1 MQSQS
6 AGRAIFVALFVL
18 TLYLMYLIF
27 RPFLPGIVWAIVLA
41 VVFRPLYLGL
51 ERLFRGRSWAAA
63 TVVSLLVAAVVIVPA
78 VVVVAKVSQGL
89 VQGYEWLAQ
98 TSEPAEA
105 GAPATDELEERVR
118 EGLQKQAPE
127 GSALRRQVERF
138 VDVDAFDLRE
148 AATSTLKTLGN
159 ALMGKTAGILRN
171 VVSTLLTLIV
181 LFVTMIVLFHEGP
194 RFAELVRRL
203 LPLSDVDKSGVFDLL
218 RDTTRAVFLG
228 VLLTA
233 LVQGTLCGL
242 GFAIVGLPAPVLFG
256 AATFFAALL
265 PGGTVLIWGPA
276 VVWLFL
282 DGHPGR
288 GLLLLG
294 WGALVVSTSDNVLR
308 PMVIGR
314 SVRMHALLVFFGIFG
329 GMLTFG
335 LVGLFLGPLTITLF
349 MFLLEVLRRDLFREA
364 PSKPASTDV
373 D

>member
-1 MQSQS
+1 MRSQS

-41 VVFRPLYLGL
+41 VVFHPLYLRL
-51 ERLFRGRSWAAA
+51 ETLFRGRSWAAA
-63 TVVSLLVAAVVIVPA
+63 TLLSLLVAAVVVVPT
-78 VVVVAKVSQGL
+78 VVVVVKVSQGL
-89 VQGYEWLAQ
+89 LQGYEWLEVQ
-98 TSEPAEA
+98 KTEPVETG
-105 GAPATDELEERVR
+105 GAPTDASELEERVR
-118 EGLQKQAPE
+118 EGLEKQAPE
-127 GSALRRQVERF
+127 GSALRQWVDRF
-138 VDVDAFDLRE
+138 VDLEALDLRE

-159 ALMGKTAGILRN
+159 ALVGKTAAVLKN

-181 LFVTMIVLFHEGP
+181 LLVTMIVLFHEGP
-194 RFAELVRRL
+194 RLADMVRRL
-203 LPLSDVDKSGVFDLL
+203 LPLSDQDKSGVFDLL

-233 LVQGTLCGL
+233 LVQGALCGL
-242 GFAIVGLPAPVLFG
+242 GFAFVGLPAAVMFG

-265 PGGTVLIWGPA
+265 PGGTLIVWGPA

-288 GLLLLG
+288 GLFLLG

-308 PMVIGR
+308 SLFIGR

-329 GMLTFG
+329 GMLAFG
-335 LVGLFLGPLTITLF
+335 LVGLFLGPLAITLF
-349 MFLLEVLRRDLFREA
+349 LFLLEVLRRDLFRE
-364 PSKPASTDV
+364 PA
-373 D
+373 